1 LLFWW
6 DEELLHEIFWPI
18 DANRILRIPLSDGME
33 DCVAWHYS
41 KLGVFSV
48 RSAYHVEWEHQHGR
62 KLRRTSGLGSA
73 EINSVWKELWRL
85 NIPAKIK
92 KFNWKALH
100 GTLPCRAILA
110 DRHMKVSAQCPVC
123 SHGAEDVRHALFTC
137 DRAKKVWR
145 ALGLEEFIN
154 EALAYDRAGSVSL
167 EYLIGL
173 SRKKSP
179 ILGQPNLQTM
189 FAVASW
195 YIWWERRQVVKGEK
209 LQSAQRSA
217 MSITVLAS
225 NFSAVAQSK
234 GDSGVRRHGWEH
246 YRNAAVCRRL

>member
-1 LLFWW
+1 VKGAAGFTASRLAPRWYWRRTTAPATGGGPATTTTLLVV
-6 DEELLHEIFWPI
+6 LVTR
-18 DANRILRIPLSDGME
+18 APLAGRTR
-33 DCVAWHYS
+33 S
-41 KLGVFSV
+41 KLAARGARATARARWAHWA
-48 RSAYHVEWEHQHGR
+48 RSGS
-62 KLRRTSGLGSA
+62 RRPLASRRSL
-73 EINSVWKELWRL
+73 
-85 NIPAKIK
+85 
-92 KFNWKALH
+92 ALH

-195 YIWWERRQVVKGEK
+195 YIWWERRQVVKGENASICPK
-209 LQSAQRSA
+209 ISYVNHCSCFKFFSSGAIQRRQRS
-217 MSITVLAS
+217 
-225 NFSAVAQSK
+225 
-234 GDSGVRRHGWEH
+234 
-246 YRNAAVCRRL
+246 